1 MGCAWL
7 VLVIVWCMFG
17 WFVVRVFGVVAGGSL
32 VLVLLFGGCCCA
44 LYWLL
49 ICLGVL
55 RSKFVCL
62 RASVY
67 NLR

>member
-1 MGCAWL
+1 M
-7 VLVIVWCMFG
+7 
-17 WFVVRVFGVVAGGSL
+17 VAGGSL

-55 RSKFVCL
+55 RSRFVCR